1 MEEKKISD
9 VVFDFIENM
18 DALNESAPLVL
29 STVATVA
36 SKLTKAHGD
45 YLEKYREIT
54 EQDDEKKIYSVPV
67 ERQGR

>member
-29 STVATVA
+29 STEVKSSEVKSSHPLQIA
-36 SKLTKAHGD
+36 LFRLL
-45 YLEKYREIT
+45 Y
-54 EQDDEKKIYSVPV
+54 
-67 ERQGR
+67 

>member
-18 DALNESAPLVL
+18 DALNESTPLVL

-36 SKLTKAHGD
+36 SASHWTVTFFG
-45 YLEKYREIT
+45 
-54 EQDDEKKIYSVPV
+54 SC
-67 ERQGR
+67 